1 MEVVDIRNLKQRKII
16 ILKGS
21 KIYFGVMFK
30 FLKENEIYVLD
41 AGKEIKEIIHTF
53 FCFNKIDIFLLN
65 EKLEIV
71 EFYKEVPPFRIIIPK
86 NKFRYIIEGL
96 NLDEKTIR
104 EEVRSSLIRS

>member
-1 MEVVDIRNLKQRKII
+1 
-16 ILKGS
+16 
-21 KIYFGVMFK
+21 
-30 FLKENEIYVLD
+30 
-41 AGKEIKEIIHTF
+41 TF